1 MCAGLIIHPLI
12 HINKFIEGQTNG
24 PRNFKNWKDYLSTKY
39 KIGKKDNH
47 GDPFRIREIHWMNFG
62 WGADSDGQ
70 VVHHP
75 EEVWFRNSF
84 STDEP

>member
-1 MCAGLIIHPLI
+1 
-12 HINKFIEGQTNG
+12 
-24 PRNFKNWKDYLSTKY
+24 
-39 KIGKKDNH
+39 
-47 GDPFRIREIHWMNFG
+47 MNFG